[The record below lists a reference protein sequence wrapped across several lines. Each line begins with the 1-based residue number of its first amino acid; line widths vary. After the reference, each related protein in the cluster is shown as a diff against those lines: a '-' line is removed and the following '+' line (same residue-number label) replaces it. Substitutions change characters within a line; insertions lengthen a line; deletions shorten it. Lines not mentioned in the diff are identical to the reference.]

1 MISSNQQAPLATHCR
16 NRSRQRGV
24 VLPLV
29 VVGLMAI
36 IAMVGLA
43 IDSSH
48 AFVNK
53 TRLQNMA
60 DSAALAAAKEY
71 DKTGD
76 TILSTVAANSNFG
89 RNTDGSGNFEIDG
102 EYDAG
107 NISVVVQ
114 YSESLN
120 PFVSTG
126 IGPFVRVI
134 STGFNMATGFASIVG
149 ISSINIAASAVAGP
163 SPTINYACNIA
174 PLVTC
179 AADLDP
185 ANYYGFVEN
194 AMMVLKPSPGDHDD
208 IGPGN
213 YKLLRLECP
222 GGACIREAMA
232 GSYDECAST
241 YEPVETEPG
250 VTAGPTSQGFNTR
263 FGEYAGPMNGMQ
275 QYYPADVNT
284 TSSDPLLDTAQ
295 QEIPAGSG
303 TFVDQICVGTCDCG
317 TEPGVDEF
325 GNPIIVAI
333 NCKGVST
340 PPSTKA
346 VWANDEVN
354 WPEIYH
360 YDEYMAGMP
369 AAPYPDYTVPERRV
383 LAMPV
388 ADCSGDQS
396 GQSTL
401 DIIGFACYFMLQ
413 PIGGGQDKNIFGQFV
428 EDCPVGGTSGM
439 DPGATPG
446 PYVIQLYKDPD
457 STDS

>member
-1 MISSNQQAPLATHCR
+1 MISANQNGPLAVHCR
-16 NRSRQRGV
+16 NRFCQRGV

-29 VVGLMAI
+29 VVGLIAI
-36 IAMVGLA
+36 IAMAGLA

-60 DSAALAAAKEY
+60 DAAVLAAAKEY

-76 TILSTVAANSNFG
+76 TILATVAANSNFG

-114 YSESLN
+114 YSETLN

-126 IGPFVRVI
+126 IGPYVRVI
-134 STGFNMATGFASIVG
+134 ATGFNMATGFASVVG

-185 ANYYGFVEN
+185 VNYYGFVAD

-275 QYYPADVNT
+275 EYYPADVIT
-284 TSSDPLLDTAQ
+284 TASDPLLDTVQ
-295 QEIPAGSG
+295 QEIPADSD

-317 TEPGVDEF
+317 PES
-325 GNPIIVAI
+325 
-333 NCKGVST
+333 CKNVST
-340 PPSTKA
+340 PPFNKA
-346 VWANDEVN
+346 VWADDEIN

-360 YDEYMAGMP
+360 YDEYMADMMS
-369 AAPYPDYTVPERRV
+369 AAPYPPYTQPERRV

-388 ADCSGDQS
+388 ADCSGDQN
-396 GQSTL
+396 GQSAL

-413 PIGGGQDKNIFGQFV
+413 PIGGGEDKNIFGQFV